1 MTKLILRQQIVRV
14 ACKMKSQIRL
24 KIKFDQV
31 EHFLYL
37 NKYEKDAFDTF
48 FKSVIIH
55 SETN

>member
-48 FKSVIIH
+48 LSL
-55 SETN
+55 